1 MPNFHTAQLKPL
13 KYPCTSGQSSFIFEA
28 TSTRGNRLVMARIQE
43 SEPLLIRVNNKA
55 EGGYLVKGDKITRPT
70 EASFLQKVLMD
81 FRDVSGAEVT
91 HSNIEP
97 KKFLH
102 VKHSPYLKE
111 IDFFAHGFKAEQ
123 EIWIEVGF
131 GSGRHLLHQA
141 KKNPHIQFI
150 GLEIHKPSIAQVLK
164 QCELQSITNILV
176 LDYDARLFMEFL
188 PSNSVGRIF
197 VHFPVPWDKK
207 PHRRVFSLG
216 FVEEA
221 LRVLHVK
228 GTLELRTD
236 SQLYFE
242 FAFGVMMNLSKA
254 DVHVNK
260 NALLEIS
267 SKYEDRWRKMEKD
280 IYDVTLT
287 NEIDSESI
295 PQMGKLH
302 FDTAIDFAK
311 VRERFCEE
319 SMIKEGF
326 FVHFEELFCINESS
340 GLIRVSFG
348 ANERNEKAYIWIQE
362 DGKASYLPDAI
373 LATKSNSAAH
383 TLMKEWFHGICD

>member
-1 MPNFHTAQLKPL
+1 MPNFQTAFLKPL
-13 KYPCTSGQSSFIFEA
+13 SYPCVHGETAFECEA
-28 TSTRGNRLVMARIQE
+28 ISARGTRLIKASIQGETLLV
-43 SEPLLIRVNNKA
+43 RVTEKSK
-55 EGGYLVKGDKITRPT
+55 GVLLVKGDKVTRPSQ
-70 EASFLQKVLMD
+70 ASLLQKALID
-81 FRDVSGAEVT
+81 FRNATDAVEI

-102 VKHSPYLKE
+102 VKRSEYLKSLE
-111 IDFFAHGFKAEQ
+111 FFAHEFKHER

-150 GLEIHKPSIAQVLK
+150 GLEIHKPSVEQVLK
-164 QCELQSITNILV
+164 QCELQGIENIMV
-176 LDYDARLFMEFL
+176 VDYDARLFMEFL

-207 PHRRVFSLG
+207 PHRRVFSAG

-242 FAFGVMMNLSKA
+242 FAFGVMMALSKA
-254 DVHVNK
+254 DVHVCK

-267 SKYEDRWRKMEKD
+267 SKYEDRWRKMDKD
-280 IYDVTLT
+280 IYDVTLINESISEPILSMST
-287 NEIDSESI
+287 LKIDDKVNFEKVHRAFKNEIFH
-295 PQMGKLH
+295 G
-302 FDTAIDFAK
+302 
-311 VRERFCEE
+311 
-319 SMIKEGF
+319 EGF
-326 FVHFEELFCINESS
+326 FVHFEEIFRVDDNS
-340 GLIRVSFG
+340 GCMRLSFG
-348 ANERNEKAYIWIQE
+348 ANERNEKAYIWIDK
-362 DGKASYLPDAI
+362 DGSVSYLPATI
-373 LATKSNSAAH
+373 LATKSNAAAN
-383 TLMKEWFHGICD
+383 TLIKEWFHGICD